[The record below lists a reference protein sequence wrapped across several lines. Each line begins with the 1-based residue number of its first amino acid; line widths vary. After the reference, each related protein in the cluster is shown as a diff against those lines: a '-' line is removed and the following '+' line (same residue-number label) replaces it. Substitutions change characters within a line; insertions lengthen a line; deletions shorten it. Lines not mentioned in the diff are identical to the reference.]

1 MLHTGLH
8 IQPPEPMLRSCQENS
23 TLRYKKKGRV
33 ILISAMSDYL
43 EGQIR
48 ADLFRTTKRTQVT
61 TLRVALATAATTD
74 AQTGATITEVTNANA
89 YARTGPDPLDAN
101 WTAPDST
108 GGLTANAAAITFP
121 TCTTSTWGTVS
132 HMAIVDSA
140 TWGAGNSLLHGAL
153 SVSKTVGVG
162 DIFAFAIAALSVT
175 FA

>member
-1 MLHTGLH
+1 
-8 IQPPEPMLRSCQENS
+8 
-23 TLRYKKKGRV
+23 
-33 ILISAMSDYL
+33 MSDYL

-48 ADLFRTTKRTQVT
+48 AHIFRTASFTKPT
-61 TLRVALATAATTD
+61 TLRVALATGATTD

-108 GGLTANAAAITFP
+108 GGLTDNVAAITFP

-132 HMAIVDSA
+132 HIAIVDSA
-140 TWGAGNSLLHGAL
+140 TFGAGNSLLHGAL
-153 SVSKTVGVG
+153 SVSKAVGVG
-162 DIFAFAIAALSVT
+162 DVFQFAIGALDVT